1 MIHRWL
7 SLLSLTLLLGSCTHH
22 TSTEEAAEFLN
33 TFTHRYQQLYYEAA
47 EAAWMANTDI
57 SPAHDSISVAGE
69 KRLSAFVGS
78 PEVIAQVRTLLSAR
92 KDLDTLQ
99 VMQLEKILLNA
110 AHSPGTIAEV
120 VDSLI
125 EEGVTQTSI
134 LYGHRFVMTGG
145 DGVTKEVSTN
155 DIDKILVQSKDV
167 RERRAAWETSKEVGT
182 DLKEGLARLQHLRN
196 AVAREMGYSSFFDL
210 EVAEYGLSTPEMM
223 ALMDSLVV
231 QLRPLYSELYT
242 YARYELARRYRQPV
256 PERIPADWLPNRW
269 GQNWPGIVNA
279 VNLDDLFAGQSAE
292 WIVRQAEHFYTS
304 LGFPSLKENFWMKS
318 DLYPVDPG
326 SSRRKNNHASAWHL
340 DLKDDYRS
348 LMSVVPDSRWFGTA
362 HHELGHIYYYIE
374 YSNPDVPLLLRRG
387 ANRSYHEG
395 IGDLMKIAALQRP
408 YLEQLNLLTRDTK
421 IDQIQWLL
429 NDAFSNS
436 SAVFIP
442 FAAGTMAHFEHDLY
456 ENDLPKNQFNARW
469 WEYVGEFQGIVPPSE
484 RGEEF
489 CDAATK
495 THIID
500 DPAQYYDYA
509 LSCVL
514 KFHLHDYVAR
524 NILHEDPRACNYYG
538 HPEVGEFLRGIMRPG
553 ASRNWRAVLKE
564 KTGED
569 LSARAMLSY
578 YEPLMQYLRELNK
591 GRKKTF

>member
-1 MIHRWL
+1 MIHRAL
-7 SLLSLTLLLGSCTHH
+7 SILSLTLLMGSCAHD
-22 TSTEEAAEFLN
+22 TSRKEAAEFLN
-33 TFTHRYQQLYYEAA
+33 DYTQKYQQLYYEAA
-47 EAAWMANTDI
+47 QAAWLANTDI
-57 SPAHDSISVAGE
+57 STAHDSLSVAGE

-78 PEVIAQVRTLLSAR
+78 PEVIMRVRKFLSAR
-92 KDLDTLQ
+92 EELDSLQ
-99 VMQLEKILLNA
+99 VMQLKKILLNA
-110 AHSPGTIAEV
+110 AHSPGTIAEI

-125 EEGVTQTSI
+125 QEGVTQTSI
-134 LYGHRFVMTGG
+134 LYGHRFVMTGS
-145 DGVTKEVSTN
+145 DGGTKEVSTN
-155 DIDKILVQSKDV
+155 DIDKILVQSTDV
-167 RERRAAWETSKEVGT
+167 RERRTAWETSKDVGK
-182 DLKEGLARLQHLRN
+182 DLKDGLARLQHLRN
-196 AVAREMGYSSFFDL
+196 TVAREMGYSSFFDL

-223 ALMDSLVV
+223 ELMDSLVV

-269 GQNWPGIVNA
+269 GQNWPGIVDA
-279 VNLDDLFAGQSAE
+279 VNLDDLFAGQSGE

-304 LGFPSLKENFWMKS
+304 LGFPSLRENFWLTS
-318 DLYPVDPG
+318 DLYPADPG

-374 YSNPDVPLLLRRG
+374 YSNPNVPLLLRRG

-408 YLEQLNLLTRDTK
+408 YLEQLNLLTHDTN

-429 NDAFSNS
+429 NDALSNS

-456 ENDLPKNQFNARW
+456 EEDLPNDQFNARW
-469 WEYVGEFQGIVPPSE
+469 WKYVGEFQGIVPPSG

-514 KFHLHDYVAR
+514 KFHLHDYIAR
-524 NILHEDPRACNYYG
+524 RILHEDPRLCNYYG

-553 ASRNWRAVLKE
+553 ASRNWRTVLKE
-564 KTGED
+564 KTGEE

-578 YEPLMQYLRELNK
+578 YEPLMQYLQEVNK